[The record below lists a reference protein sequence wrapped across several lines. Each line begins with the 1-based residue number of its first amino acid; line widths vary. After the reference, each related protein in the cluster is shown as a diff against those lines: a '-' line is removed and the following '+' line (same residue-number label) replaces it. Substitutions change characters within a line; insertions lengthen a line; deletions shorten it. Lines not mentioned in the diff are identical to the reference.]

1 MEEVK
6 IGNQIWMKQ
15 NLDIITFRNGDYIEL
30 AESESDWRRLRK
42 EKKPACYC
50 PGLFQDTNIRGEKFY
65 NWYAILDPRG
75 IAPEGWHIP
84 SVSEWDILADTLG
97 GEDIAADKL
106 KAETEWPGYE
116 ETEIINDVEQLTG
129 VYIND
134 GGNNLSGFSAFPTGM
149 IAFGGEYFA
158 WDTHSFFATSDW
170 YEDDYYGQ
178 FPIFKFLYNCGTEI
192 TTTDHPLD
200 CAGGSIRCVKNI

>member
-1 MEEVK
+1 MEEIK
-6 IGNQIWMKQ
+6 IGNQIWMKS
-15 NLDIITFRNGDYIEL
+15 NLDVDKFRNGDYIEQ
-30 AESESDWRRLRK
+30 AISRYDWRRLRI
-42 EKKPACYC
+42 EKKPAWCY
-50 PGLFQDTNIRGEKFY
+50 PDFNIDSDGKLGKLY
-65 NWYAILDPRG
+65 NWYAILDQRG
-75 IAPEGWHIP
+75 LAPEGWHIP
-84 SVSEWDILADTLG
+84 SESDWDFLADTLG

-170 YEDDYYGQ
+170 YEDDHYGQ

-192 TTTDHPLD
+192 TTTDHPLE